1 LVALLVILLRHP
13 NPRVRLDV
21 LRRCASLPVADPDRR
36 LHEPLLD
43 ALTSALP
50 DERAAAAAAVF
61 NTYSGR
67 DADLVGAAIARVRS
81 KRRAL
86 STTLQTLTQ
95 ALYWSRVQLLPTVRA
110 ILQALAGDPHT
121 AALRVVLA
129 ARALPWPE
137 VAELMTRMAGAGE
150 LHAQALCSAGNAI
163 EQATRRG
170 DATGLGELEAALVT
184 SEDPA
189 LRYLA
194 LSALIAQAALP
205 PGWTDERL
213 QRLKDYRADPAPLV
227 AATAQFTF
235 PPGEVD

>member
-1 LVALLVILLRHP
+1 M
-13 NPRVRLDV
+13 
-21 LRRCASLPVADPDRR
+21 
-36 LHEPLLD
+36 
-43 ALTSALP
+43 
-50 DERAAAAAAVF
+50 
-61 NTYSGR
+61 
-67 DADLVGAAIARVRS
+67 
-81 KRRAL
+81 
-86 STTLQTLTQ
+86 QTLTQ

>member
-1 LVALLVILLRHP
+1 
-13 NPRVRLDV
+13 VRLDV

-36 LHEPLLD
+36 LHEPLLN
-43 ALTSALP
+43 ALASRVP
-50 DERAAAAAAVF
+50 DEQAAAAAAVF
-61 NTYSGR
+61 NTYTGR
-67 DADLVGAAIARVRS
+67 DANLVGAAIALVRTN
-81 KRRAL
+81 RRAL
-86 STTLQTLTQ
+86 STTLGALTQ
-95 ALYWSRVQLLPTVRA
+95 ANYWNRVQLLPTVRA
-110 ILQALAGDPHT
+110 VLEALTGDPHT

-137 VAELMTRMAGAGE
+137 VAELMARMAGAGE
-150 LHAQALCSAGNAI
+150 LHAQALCSAGTAI

-170 DATGLGELEAALVT
+170 DATGLGELETTLAA

-189 LRYLA
+189 LRHLA
-194 LSALIAQAALP
+194 LNALIAQATLP
-205 PGWTDERL
+205 PGWTEERL